1 MCLIFK
7 SLSSY
12 AKKNGIAFTDN
23 STLVSSPEIQ
33 SLIKAEVDTVNKTLA
48 HYQQVKYFEVLD
60 APFSEA
66 TGELTPTMKVKR
78 KVVLDKYKDRI
89 EKMYQK

>member
-1 MCLIFK
+1 
-7 SLSSY
+7 
-12 AKKNGIAFTDN
+12 
-23 STLVSSPEIQ
+23 
-33 SLIKAEVDTVNKTLA
+33 VDVVNATLA
-48 HYQQVKYFEVLD
+48 HYQQVNYFELLD
-60 APFSEA
+60 APFSEE